1 MPRAA
6 LAFLTTVLALH
17 AAAPAL
23 GQAAPAQATQGA
35 GPSISELRQEIDRL
49 NSELKRKQAELDA
62 ALARIKALESQP
74 AAAPAPVPGSAMPA
88 STTAAPAAPAPPPV
102 PADPAIGPGG
112 LLATYQAEYLSAF
125 SEVPDGSDQQKLNL
139 HLRALEAW
147 CAKGNRDG
155 IKRHTWT
162 GQIDAST
169 FSCSGRNC
177 SFTAVFRNGVREFKY
192 QLTVDQGML
201 ARVRD
206 RNGAPVAGD
215 LAFDIVVR
223 PRLTVNAGR
232 AARGAF
238 ETPPMVAPY
247 VEYLLD
253 LEPRSILPHA
263 PEPTK

>member
-1 MPRAA
+1 MTTPRAA
-6 LAFLTTVLALH
+6 VTLLSAALALGF
-17 AAAPAL
+17 AAPAPA
-23 GQAAPAQATQGA
+23 QSAPAQAPPA
-35 GPSISELRQEIDRL
+35 GGQSITELRQEVQRL
-49 NSELKRKQAELDA
+49 AQDLKQKQAELDA
-62 ALARIKALESQP
+62 ALARIKALEAQV
-74 AAAPAPVPGSAMPA
+74 AAAPAGAAPA
-88 STTAAPAAPAPPPV
+88 TPATAAPASPVPPPV
-102 PADPAIGPGG
+102 PADPTIGPGG

-125 SEVPDGSDQQKLNL
+125 SEVPDGADQQKMNL

-155 IKRHTWT
+155 IKRHSWT
-162 GQIDAST
+162 GQIDASS

-192 QLTVDQGML
+192 PLTVDQGML

-206 RNGAPVAGD
+206 RNGAPMAGD
-215 LAFDIVVR
+215 LVFDVVVR
-223 PRLTVNAGR
+223 PRLTVNPGR
-232 AARGAF
+232 PARGAF

-263 PEPTK
+263 PEPSK